1 MAGKTNG
8 NGSGQRLYILA
19 GLLFLWIVAVGL
31 RLVYLQVYQYGEL
44 LQRAQRQ
51 QQRTIE
57 VAPRRGII
65 YDRNGREL
73 AMSATVD
80 SIFAVPSEIPD
91 QASAATLLAGVLRS
105 DAGEITSKLKSSR
118 AFAWIAR
125 KVDAE
130 TSARI
135 RSLNLRG
142 IYFQQE
148 SKRFYP
154 KRELAAQTLGYVG
167 VDDEGLGGL
176 EHAFD
181 ARLRGAPGKMLIS
194 MDARRRWFG
203 RVEREPDP
211 GENLVLTL
219 DEKIQYIAERE
230 LDAAMKRT
238 GAASGT
244 IVVQDPRTGEILA
257 LASRPTFNPNT
268 FRTAPREALKN
279 RAVSDVYEPGSTFKI
294 VTIAS
299 ALEEKLTTPGE
310 AIDCQMGAIFLG
322 GVRIRDHKAF
332 ATLSVSDVLAHS
344 SDVGAIKLGLR
355 LGEARFDKYIRA
367 FGFGSQ
373 TGVELPGETR
383 GLVKP
388 VNRWSK
394 VSIGAISMGQ
404 EIGITP
410 LQLVSM
416 VSAIANNGVWTP
428 PRIVAG
434 TAQPQG
440 TPQQVVFQPGEQR
453 RVISP
458 LTAVEM
464 KKMMESVV
472 LHGTGRRAILEGYTA
487 AGKTG
492 TAQKIDPA
500 TGAYSRWKHVASFAG
515 FAPVREP
522 AITVAVILD
531 SPPGQHEGGQIAAP
545 VFRRVAQQVLAYL
558 HIPQDIEP
566 NSVRQRLALRAASQ
580 VKDEEVAEGSP
591 DRLSWG
597 VETGD
602 PPAVGAQASDGS
614 AQSAQANELPE
625 PVLEASA
632 LPVSKQRASPTPTQT
647 PPPASSATVVL
658 DVEGGMVVPS
668 FIGRRLREVVVAAQ
682 QAGIEIEAIGSGIA
696 REQSPPPGARIPAG
710 ARVAVRFSR

>member
-8 NGSGQRLYILA
+8 NGSGQRLYILG

-31 RLVYLQVYQYGEL
+31 RLVYLQVFQYGEL

-57 VAPRRGII
+57 VAPRRGVI

-91 QASAATLLAGVLRS
+91 QASAATLLAGVLHA
-105 DAGEITSKLKSSR
+105 DAEEITTKLKASR

-135 RSLNLRG
+135 RALNLRG

-181 ARLRGAPGKMLIS
+181 TRLRGAPGKMLIS

-211 GENLVLTL
+211 GENLVLTV

-230 LDAAMKRT
+230 LDAAMKQT
-238 GAASGT
+238 GAATGT

-257 LASRPTFNPNT
+257 LANRPTFNPNT
-268 FRTAPREALKN
+268 FRTAGREALKN
-279 RAVSDVYEPGSTFKI
+279 RAVSDVFEPGSTFKI

-355 LGEARFDKYIRA
+355 LGETRFDQYIRA

-416 VSAIANNGVWTP
+416 VSTIANNGIWTA

-434 TAQPQG
+434 TTQPQS
-440 TPQQVVFQPGEQR
+440 TPQQVVFRPAEQR

-458 LTAVEM
+458 LTAIAM

-472 LHGTGRRAILEGYTA
+472 LHGTGRRAILDGYTA

-500 TGAYSRWKHVASFAG
+500 TGSYSRWKHVASFAG

-522 AITVAVILD
+522 VISVAVILD

-545 VFRRVAQQVLAYL
+545 VFRRVAQQVLTYL
-558 HIPQDIEP
+558 HVPQDIEP
-566 NSVRQRLALRAASQ
+566 NSVRQRLALRAA
-580 VKDEEVAEGSP
+580 VRDEEVAEGSP
-591 DRLSWG
+591 DRLSWSMEPES
-597 VETGD
+597 VEATAVLANNVQAGNS
-602 PPAVGAQASDGS
+602 PAPRVE
-614 AQSAQANELPE
+614 AN
-625 PVLEASA
+625 
-632 LPVSKQRASPTPTQT
+632 KSPAPTQ
-647 PPPASSATVVL
+647 PPLAVPTDANTTLSSATVVL

-682 QAGIEIEAIGSGIA
+682 QAGIEIEAIGTGIA
-696 REQSPPPGARIPAG
+696 REQAPPPGARIPAG